1 MATDLDDDYFSDDGF
16 DTLPPSTL
24 LQLEQ
29 NAFQATQRQQELANP
44 NRRQAPKPQLNQQTG
59 LQQRNNDVVSGG
71 PVLQQ
76 PAVINLASS
85 DYGDLDVGVL
95 DAGVLDNGEDPTP
108 FEETKRIGHAN
119 SNPARPRP
127 PERNGYAIGGHG
139 RRATG
144 MVMDTDSG
152 VMPGGDGSATD
163 FEGLKAQLERLTRD
177 NKRMLQELEDAKSN
191 AESRAGEIAIIRAN
205 QAKLTKNHD
214 SQIAAL
220 RKAMEEEVRKHRAE
234 FEASREESKRA
245 QTENA
250 FLKQDLVEETN
261 RLHGMRLKAKN
272 KLEDKSA
279 PTTPKKSKALP
290 LRDGFDDDEVAMLS
304 PSKSSGGRAKRGTP
318 HGPGKRKRRTT
329 QDSPIPVPALQLS
342 ESHEVNADDA
352 PLNQGPPDAKKA
364 PSRGRGG
371 DENLQFMKRILNHRT
386 YPNEERD
393 LEIFTKFSFP
403 SEPNRMFSS
412 IVLEAASS
420 LKSENYPLEFAR
432 VIISLWSR
440 SLEEK
445 FYKPIYLFMAI
456 IKSILLLQ
464 SQYIAADII
473 ADLVPV
479 LQDSACVNGVPR
491 FKHSPMSHLSLGQFK
506 QTPRKELHY
515 EVSATECL
523 NLLYLTATGCLRR
536 DDALRHFW
544 RTIRYDFTLMM
555 LNPFQP
561 ISDII
566 INLHLL
572 STSILQTTFGPI
584 LNTEHEQSLNE
595 SYIIDRVANLL
606 SETPRVDEGMEPCT
620 TLQICKLRLEALS
633 FLRQV
638 AFSATDPANDR
649 GGMAIASHPSALAR
663 LIRSMHDELDS
674 LYSHTPEHELHAT
687 LVNGLTNLVYGLLR
701 NHGDHID
708 LRSKLL
714 TVAGGTQKYLV
725 VLTRLAFSDGPLL
738 EAGIEDDTVEMAH
751 EMLEEAVNP
760 QEAEALLEIFPS
772 ARRDE

>member
-1 MATDLDDDYFSDDGF
+1 
-16 DTLPPSTL
+16 
-24 LQLEQ
+24 
-29 NAFQATQRQQELANP
+29 
-44 NRRQAPKPQLNQQTG
+44 
-59 LQQRNNDVVSGG
+59 
-71 PVLQQ
+71 
-76 PAVINLASS
+76 
-85 DYGDLDVGVL
+85 
-95 DAGVLDNGEDPTP
+95 
-108 FEETKRIGHAN
+108 
-119 SNPARPRP
+119 
-127 PERNGYAIGGHG
+127 
-139 RRATG
+139 
-144 MVMDTDSG
+144 
-152 VMPGGDGSATD
+152 
-163 FEGLKAQLERLTRD
+163 
-177 NKRMLQELEDAKSN
+177 MLQELEDAKSN
-191 AESRAGEIAIIRAN
+191 AESRAGEIAIIRSN
-205 QAKLTKNHD
+205 QAKLSKNHD

-220 RKAMEEEVRKHRAE
+220 RKAMEEEVRNHRAE

-245 QTENA
+245 LTENA

-261 RLHGMRLKAKN
+261 RLHGLRLKAKG
-272 KLEDKSA
+272 KLEEKSA

-342 ESHEVNADDA
+342 ESHEANADD
-352 PLNQGPPDAKKA
+352 GPPNQAPPADTKKA
-364 PSRGRGG
+364 PSRRRNE
-371 DENLQFMKRILNHRT
+371 DENLLFMKRILNHRT

-440 SLEEK
+440 ALEEK
-445 FYKPIYLFMAI
+445 FYKPTYLFMAI
-456 IKSILLLQ
+456 IKSILLLHTQ
-464 SQYIAADII
+464 HIAGDITT
-473 ADLVPV
+473 DLVPV
-479 LQDSACVNGVPR
+479 LQDSACINGVPR

-506 QTPRKELHY
+506 QTPQKELHY
-515 EVSATECL
+515 EVNATECL
-523 NLLYLTATGCLRR
+523 NLLYLTVSGCLVS

-561 ISDII
+561 ISDIT

-572 STSILQTTFGPI
+572 STSILPTTFGPI
-584 LNTEHEQSLNE
+584 LNTEHEQALNE

-606 SETPRVDEGMEPCT
+606 SETPRVDEGLEPYT

-633 FLRQV
+633 FLREV
-638 AFSATDPANDR
+638 AFSATNPANDR

-674 LYSHTPEHELHAT
+674 LYSYTPEHELHAT

-701 NHGDHID
+701 NHGERID

-738 EAGIEDDTVEMAH
+738 EADIEDDTIEMAH

-760 QEAEALLEIFPS
+760 QEAEALLEVFPS
-772 ARRDE
+772 ARREE

>member
-1 MATDLDDDYFSDDGF
+1 
-16 DTLPPSTL
+16 
-24 LQLEQ
+24 
-29 NAFQATQRQQELANP
+29 
-44 NRRQAPKPQLNQQTG
+44 
-59 LQQRNNDVVSGG
+59 
-71 PVLQQ
+71 
-76 PAVINLASS
+76 
-85 DYGDLDVGVL
+85 
-95 DAGVLDNGEDPTP
+95 
-108 FEETKRIGHAN
+108 
-119 SNPARPRP
+119 
-127 PERNGYAIGGHG
+127 
-139 RRATG
+139 
-144 MVMDTDSG
+144 
-152 VMPGGDGSATD
+152 
-163 FEGLKAQLERLTRD
+163 
-177 NKRMLQELEDAKSN
+177 MLQELENAKSN

-205 QAKLTKNHD
+205 QAKVTKNHD
-214 SQIAAL
+214 TQIAAL
-220 RKAMEEEVRKHRAE
+220 RKAMEEEVRKHKAE

-245 QTENA
+245 LTENA

-261 RLHGMRLKAKN
+261 RIHGLRLKAKS
-272 KLEDKSA
+272 KLDEKSV

-304 PSKSSGGRAKRGTP
+304 PSKSSGGRTKRGTP
-318 HGPGKRKRRTT
+318 HGPGKRKRTT

-342 ESHEVNADDA
+342 ESHEVQTDDT
-352 PLNQGPPDAKKA
+352 PLNQAQAPDTKHA
-364 PSRGRGG
+364 PSRRRKD
-371 DENLQFMKRILNHRT
+371 DENLLFMKRILNHRT

-403 SEPNRMFSS
+403 SEPNKMFSS

-432 VIISLWSR
+432 VIISLWAR
-440 SLEEK
+440 SLAEK

-456 IKSILLLQ
+456 IKSILLLHT
-464 SQYIAADII
+464 QYIAVDII
-473 ADLVPV
+473 TDLVPV

-506 QTPRKELHY
+506 QTPQKELHY

-523 NLLYLTATGCLRR
+523 NLLYLTVIGCLRS
-536 DDALRHFW
+536 DDALQQFW

-561 ISDII
+561 IGDII

-572 STSILQTTFGPI
+572 STSILRNTFGPI
-584 LNTEHEQSLNE
+584 LNTEHEQALNE

-606 SETPRVDEGMEPCT
+606 SETPRVDEGLEPCT

-633 FLRQV
+633 FLREI
-638 AFSATDPANDR
+638 AFSATDPAKDR

-674 LYSHTPEHELHAT
+674 LYSYTPEHELHAT

-701 NHGDHID
+701 NHGDRID

-738 EAGIEDDTVEMAH
+738 EAGIEDDTIEMAH

-772 ARRDE
+772 ARREE